1 MKREVGDYIEDVI
14 EAMNNALEFIK
25 DMSYDQFVKDTKT
38 VYAVVRAIE
47 IMGEAVKNIPEEVRR
62 KYPDIPWRGIAGMR
76 DKLIHAYF
84 GVKTERVWETV
95 KRNIPELKPKFEKIL
110 EELKELRSEGDGH
123 ARELPGGPD

>member
-110 EELKELRSEGDGH
+110 KELKE
-123 ARELPGGPD
+123 